1 MKKSFLFSL
10 LLLMMTISLTAQTN
24 TDTLL
29 TQSDSCKVSF
39 LNENLNIKIPSYTFE
54 KYLNPQRPIIIRI
67 RNERQPLV
75 IIDGVISNKG
85 TLGLEVP
92 DIKSISVLESD
103 KFIRLYGEKAKDG
116 VILITT
122 KHKTN

>member
-1 MKKSFLFSL
+1 
-10 LLLMMTISLTAQTN
+10 MTISLTAQTN

-103 KFIRLYGEKAKDG
+103 KFIRIYGEKAKDG

>member
-75 IIDGVISNKG
+75 IVDGVISNKG
-85 TLGLEVP
+85 TLGLAVP

-122 KHKTN
+122 KHKIN